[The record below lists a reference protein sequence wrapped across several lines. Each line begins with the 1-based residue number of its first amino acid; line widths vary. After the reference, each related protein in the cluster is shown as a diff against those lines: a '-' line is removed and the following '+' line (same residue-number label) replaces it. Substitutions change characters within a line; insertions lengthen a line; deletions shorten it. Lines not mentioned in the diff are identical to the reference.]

1 MTNPQ
6 ATSGPRADGTLS
18 RRERVR
24 EATLAEIKSIARRHL
39 VEHGVAGVSLR
50 AIAREMGMTAPGLY
64 RYVPGI
70 DALLVAITADMFDE
84 LADAVSSADASAP
97 PEDTEL
103 RLHRALRA
111 LRGWAITHPTE
122 FSVMFGPRVRIG
134 PESDITPAV
143 AAGGRFGST
152 FFALF
157 EQLLQEKD
165 IPLPAEEEIDPDL
178 RKELNS
184 FADTVGLSVH
194 DVSVGA
200 ALVLTRCWVRVYGVV
215 CMEVFQHL
223 DFVVRDMEPLF
234 ESELQD
240 MMAGF
245 GVRYRPVEREEGA
258 PTTDMTD

>member
-1 MTNPQ
+1 MMKPPV
-6 ATSGPRADGTLS
+6 TSQPRTGGAPS

-24 EATLAEIKSIARRHL
+24 EATLIEIKSIARRHL
-39 VEHGVAGVSLR
+39 VEHGAAGVSLR

-70 DALLVAITADMFDE
+70 DALLVAITTDMFDE
-84 LADAVSSADASAP
+84 LADAVASADASAP

-111 LRGWAITHPTE
+111 LRAWAITHPTE
-122 FSVMFGPRVRIG
+122 FSVMFGPRTRLG
-134 PESDITPAV
+134 PESDLTPAV
-143 AAGGRFGST
+143 AAGSRFGST

-157 EQLLQEKD
+157 EQLLKEKD
-165 IPLPAEEEIDPDL
+165 IPLPVEEEIDPAL
-178 RKELNS
+178 REELNS

-194 DVSVGA
+194 DLPVGA
-200 ALVLTRCWVRVYGVV
+200 ALVLTRCWVRIYGVV

-234 ESELQD
+234 ESELQS
-240 MMAGF
+240 MMTGF
-245 GVRYRPVEREEGA
+245 GMRYRPVEHQGRPA
-258 PTTDMTD
+258 TDATG